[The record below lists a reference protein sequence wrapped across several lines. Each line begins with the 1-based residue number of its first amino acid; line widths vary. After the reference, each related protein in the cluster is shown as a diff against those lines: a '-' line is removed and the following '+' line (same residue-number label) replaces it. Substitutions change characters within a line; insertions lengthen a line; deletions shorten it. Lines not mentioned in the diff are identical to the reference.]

1 MSNKEELRIL
11 WGLVR
16 RINNVVYGY
25 KKPTGRPRGKNKKHK
40 KQSKKIDANTNQ

>member
-16 RINNVVYGY
+16 RINNTIYGY
-25 KKPTGRPRGKNKKHK
+25 KKPTGRPRGKNKKDQK
-40 KQSKKIDANTNQ
+40 KPRRRH